1 VRASTMRTS
10 TKRSLSELMHQAQR
24 KNCFVGTRKVGGD
37 GERFPAAEWVERDR
51 V

>member
-1 VRASTMRTS
+1 VNASGAE
-10 TKRSLSELMHQAQR
+10 KELS
-24 KNCFVGTRKVGGD
+24 FVGTRRVEGD